1 MKVLGAGVEEESKI
15 AKMAKNGINSR
26 FCMATGAGGWICEDE
41 SMGWVPGHKHLAL
54 VGGLGQNLSRERSR
68 TPPEPPEALQ
78 AKRDELALST
88 VRHRVLAPRGCR
100 K

>member
-1 MKVLGAGVEEESKI
+1 MQGLRRKAKI

-26 FCMATGAGGWICEDE
+26 FCMATEAGGRIFEDE
-41 SMGWVPGHKHLAL
+41 SIGWVPGHKHLAF
-54 VGGLGQNLSRERSR
+54 VGGLGQNSSRERSR

-78 AKRDELALST
+78 EKRDELALST